1 MRNASIPFKIASV
14 LTLLV
19 LLLAGCGTG
28 GSQSKAVDLNALTL
42 DELKAQAREEGRVD
56 STSMPD
62 DWANLGETWA
72 ILKDEY
78 GIEHSDVD
86 LTSAEELAI
95 FETEGQNATKDMGN
109 VGEAFGP
116 IAAEKGLTLPYKTSY
131 WDEIPDWAKDDEGH
145 WVTAYYGTI
154 SIFVNTNLVENP
166 PESFAAIAAGDYM
179 VSIGDLSRGAQA
191 QYALLA
197 AAIANGG
204 SEENLEPG
212 LAFFRQIAEAG
223 RLDKGQLS
231 VARMEKGEVEVAL
244 IWDFNA
250 LNYRDAFV
258 ANNPNAN
265 FTVNIPLDGSVQAG
279 YCTIINKYAPHP
291 HASALMREYMLS
303 DEGQINLAR
312 GYARPIRS
320 SVVLPQ
326 DVQEKMIPDE
336 QYANA
341 RIMENYPA
349 WDEVTKTIGVVWQE
363 EVMAYAT

>member
-1 MRNASIPFKIASV
+1 MSRKNLKLKIGCALVV
-14 LTLLV
+14 LSMLM
-19 LLLAGCGTG
+19 AGCNAGNAAT
-28 GSQSKAVDLNALTL
+28 AVNLNALTL
-42 DELKAQAREEGRVD
+42 DEIEEKAREEGRVD

-72 ILKDEY
+72 LLKAEY
-78 GIEHSDVD
+78 NIAHTDVD
-86 LTSAEELAI
+86 LTSAEEIAI

-109 VGEAFGP
+109 VGQAFGP
-116 IAAEKGLTLPYKTSY
+116 IAVEKGLTLPYKTSY
-131 WDEIPDWAKDDEGH
+131 WDEIPDWAKDTDGH
-145 WVTAYYGTI
+145 WITAYYGTI
-154 SIFVNTNLVENP
+154 AIFVNTNLVANP
-166 PESFAAIAAGDYM
+166 PTSFADIAAGDYM
-179 VSIGDLSRGAQA
+179 VSIGDLARGAQA

-204 SEENLEPG
+204 SENNLEPG
-212 LAFFRQIAEAG
+212 LAFFREIAQAG

-244 IWDFNA
+244 LWDFNA
-250 LNYRDAFV
+250 LNYRDAFM

-265 FTVNIPLDGSVQAG
+265 FEVNIPSDGSIQAG
-279 YCTIINKYAPHP
+279 YCTIINRYAKHP

-320 SVVLPQ
+320 NVVLPQ
-326 DVQEKMIPDE
+326 DVQDILIPDE
-336 QYANA
+336 QYENA
-341 RIMENYPA
+341 RVMENYAA

-363 EVMAYAT
+363 EVMAHAG